1 MGRRTMLLVAA
12 FVVAALGTT
21 LVFLYVNGVN
31 DRALADQK
39 TEGVLVATKQI
50 GAGTTGA
57 AAEEAASWEL
67 RRVVKASIADNALAD
82 ASTIQDKVALAPIFP
97 GEQILSTKFGASANT
112 SSLVIPAEKIA
123 VSVPVAPEQ
132 ALGNFIV
139 PGTKVAV
146 FITENLPSGPHTEL
160 LMPEVEVIAV
170 GDRTLTSGAEAATSS
185 LITFA
190 VTQQEAEKLVSN
202 SQSGTLQLALAG
214 RGASLDVND
223 GGFTAGGG

>member
-31 DRALADQK
+31 DRALADQQ

-57 AAEEAASWEL
+57 DAEAAASWEL
-67 RRVVKASIADNALAD
+67 KRVTKASIADNALAD
-82 ASTIQDKVALAPIFP
+82 ASSIQNQVALAPIFP
-97 GEQILSTKFGASANT
+97 GEQILSTKFGESANT
-112 SSLVIPAEKIA
+112 STLTVPAGLLA
-123 VSVPVAPEQ
+123 VSLNVLPAQ

-146 FITENLPSGPHTEL
+146 FITRQEAGGSRTGVLLPR
-160 LMPEVEVIAV
+160 VEVIAV
-170 GDRTLTSGAEAATSS
+170 GDRTLTSGAEAATSP

-190 VTQQEAEKLVSN
+190 VTQEQAETLI
-202 SQSGTLQLALAG
+202 SGSKSGELQLVLPGKDANVDASDSGVTAG
-214 RGASLDVND
+214 RG
-223 GGFTAGGG
+223 